1 VLFALL
7 LNAGSGLLRCFHCSN
22 AARAMV
28 IEKLLAGSK
37 ILTS

>member
-1 VLFALL
+1 VLSALL
-7 LNAGSGLLRCFHCSN
+7 LNVSSGLLRCLQRST
-22 AARAMV
+22 AVGAMV